1 MRAVALPALA
11 LSLAV
16 GACSSMSNMVPKT
29 DFSSFEWNP
38 YSKAS
43 SMTVAPRLSNA
54 PATAADFVNGDGSCA
69 GGEAA
74 EASAEPVPTGIALQT
89 TECAVVR
96 ALGMP
101 EKIDI
106 AANERGERVAKLL
119 YSRGARPGLYYFT
132 AGQLKQIER
141 VAEPPPPKPQKPPAK
156 PRRNVT

>member
-11 LSLAV
+11 LSLGL
-16 GACSSMSNMVPKT
+16 GACSMDRITPKT

-43 SMTVAPRLSNA
+43 SMTVVSPLSRA
-54 PATAADFVNGDGSCA
+54 PATAADFINADGSCA

-74 EASAEPVPTGIALQT
+74 EASTEPVPTAIALQT

-106 AANERGERVAKLL
+106 GANERGDRVAKLL
-119 YSRGARPGLYYFT
+119 YSSGARPGLYHFT
-132 AGQLKQIER
+132 AGHLKQIDR